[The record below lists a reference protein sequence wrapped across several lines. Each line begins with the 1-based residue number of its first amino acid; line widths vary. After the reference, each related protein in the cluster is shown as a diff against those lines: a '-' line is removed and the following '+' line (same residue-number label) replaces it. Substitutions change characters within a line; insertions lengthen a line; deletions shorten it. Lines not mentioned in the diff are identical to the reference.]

1 MVEMVLPSRKR
12 KKNIGDTPTFTIDP
26 CITLSCDNLREVIK
40 QYLLQG
46 VNRSFVLFPLRLG
59 GLGLKKKV

>member
-12 KKNIGDTPTFTIDP
+12 KKNIGDTLTFTIDP